1 MMRWKFLYRCERYPV
16 NITLLRPFWI
26 FLGLSI
32 LQFRQLGL
40 RNKKGPKNV
49 PESSRTQNCH
59 SFVQIQ
65 AACARNK
72 VFRRLSVVEKP
83 RKKDILFQEVQFE
96 KNTKYLFRLLQI
108 ILTRSHWSKYCL
120 LQWLVKTKRLI
131 LILYSEQTTPLYS
144 VVESYFWLILLVWK
158 LIYN

>member
-1 MMRWKFLYRCERYPV
+1 M

-40 RNKKGPKNV
+40 RKKKGPKNV

-83 RKKDILFQEVQFE
+83 RKKDILFQAKHEVFIQVTTNYTFTE
-96 KNTKYLFRLLQI
+96 
-108 ILTRSHWSKYCL
+108 S
-120 LQWLVKTKRLI
+120 LI
-131 LILYSEQTTPLYS
+131 
-144 VVESYFWLILLVWK
+144 
-158 LIYN
+158 